1 MCSTDFGLYARDR
14 RRLAPAPVRAYRG
27 SVDEVELD
35 WAARR
40 PHLALRGLVSRY
52 GGYHQRGFT
61 MLLHRGLPSEHVT
74 FIVSLADPVRMI
86 GMPGTGQGAGSW
98 QGFAS
103 GLHTGPALIAPDEVQ
118 AGIQLDLN
126 PLGVRTLLGVS
137 ASDLAGCVVD
147 LTDLPRPGFAALP
160 GRLREAPTWARRF
173 EILDEVLLA
182 SARRDREYA
191 PAGEIGWAWHRMR
204 AHAGSVRIAD
214 LAADVGWSRRHF
226 SERFA
231 REIGLAPKQA
241 ARVVR
246 FGRATAVLRGGDV
259 LRPGG
264 GGLGGLAHACG
275 YFDQAHLTNEF
286 KAMAGCTPGS
296 WIAEELP
303 FLQYPGPGSEAE

>member
-1 MCSTDFGLYARDR
+1 MICI
-14 RRLAPAPVRAYRG
+14 APAPAGSYRG
-27 SVDEVELD
+27 GVDGVEQD

-40 PHLALRGLVSRY
+40 PHPALRGLVSRY
-52 GGYHQRGFT
+52 GGYHQRGVT
-61 MLLHRGLPSEHVT
+61 MPVHRGLPSEHVT
-74 FIVSLADPVRMI
+74 FIVSLAGPVRMI
-86 GMPGTGQGAGSW
+86 GMPGSGQGAGSW
-98 QGFAS
+98 QAFAS
-103 GLHTGPALIAPDEVQ
+103 GLHAGPALIAPDEVQ
-118 AGIQLDLN
+118 AGIHLDLD

-147 LTDLPRPGFAALP
+147 LPDLPRPGLAALP
-160 GRLREAPTWARRF
+160 ERLSEATTWARRF

-182 SARRDREYA
+182 AARRDRVHD
-191 PAGEIGWAWHRMR
+191 PAGEIDWAWRRMR
-204 AHAGSVRIAD
+204 RDAGSIRIAD

-231 REIGLAPKQA
+231 REVGLAPKQA

-246 FGRATAVLRGGDV
+246 FGRATSMLRGGRS

-264 GGLGGLAHACG
+264 GGLAQVAQVCG

-286 KAMAGCTPGS
+286 NALAGCTPGT

-303 FLQYPGPGSEAE
+303 FLQYPVPGAEAGSTS